1 MKHFKIIFTSIAI
14 FFTLVGGGLFY
25 VYTQLPTWLHQKAQ
39 EIGDK
44 TGYLIDFKDF
54 KYSIQNPKISFS
66 DFKIIQKSNQERL
79 ISIGQFDVSYKIWP
93 LLRQKIEI
101 NTINTSQL
109 VLHFHKNPELNFL
122 KFIESIEKVYP
133 SDPKT
138 VNQPSA
144 WIYSINH
151 FHLEDGTIQLQDDA
165 KHYKNDLAIKE
176 LDLNSAANF
185 DGQNKAVN
193 VLQSKYQINLSN
205 FKLQLQK
212 SAKSLETG
220 PISLGGDF
228 WLDKNEDL
236 KMLLTATLDKGQ
248 ASSTIKLT
256 NRYDTIE
263 IETNF
268 ERFSLVPLLQMEA
281 PRSSREAKS
290 GFVTGKLNYHSDAKE
305 DRLQG
310 DLAFGDLNLPPLLEL
325 LPANIKLI
333 GKSGIAD
340 GRLLINDI
348 KNKFQVSG
356 EVNVKDL
363 AIFESDKTNEL
374 LAWKSGRV
382 KHFDYSEVGKDSRLR
397 MDEILLDGLKARVT
411 IYADKSNNFVRM
423 FPPSAKEAM
432 KIELTRQIATLQ
444 ETNGDS
450 NTQSDKINQLKT
462 TKDKVSKGSIEV
474 QKDGQFNAN
483 IKSIAIQNGTVNF
496 TDFSVLP
503 IFKTEINGLRGT
515 VVGISTRPNRYATAA
530 FDGLVGAQ
538 GDVKIRG
545 QIAFEDPRRNN
556 DVQLSFRRIPLATIN
571 PYYSSVAGYD
581 VVDGILSYDSS
592 YQTKDGKL
600 VGDNRFVINQ
610 IQMGD
615 RNPNYKGT
623 FIPMK
628 LITYLL
634 EDKDGVID
642 LNLKVRG
649 NVDSP
654 EFQIS
659 KLLWDAFFTIVENI
673 VKSPFIGI
681 GRLLGIESLN
691 GIYFSPGSDQLR
703 PSETLKLERIA
714 KGLEKKPKMI
724 LKINGAYDAS
734 VDALELATTSVNRQ
748 IFKRGGFNV
757 SPNEPLPK
765 IPLSDDRIQRA
776 IKRLFEEQ
784 GIPLPSS
791 TGIAAGPATEKY
803 YDELHQTL
811 IQRVK
816 ISEED
821 LQNLADLRATV
832 VRQDMAKNHPL
843 LIDRVKVDGTKALK
857 AESDGIPMGLAFTN

>member
-54 KYSIQNPKISFS
+54 KYSIQDPKISFS
-66 DFKIIQKSNQERL
+66 DFKMIQKSNQERL
-79 ISIGQFDVSYKIWP
+79 ITIGQFDVSYKIWP

-310 DLAFGDLNLPPLLEL
+310 DLAFSDLNLPPLLEL

-333 GKSGIAD
+333 GKSGMAD

-411 IYADKSNNFVRM
+411 IYADKSNNFIRM

-462 TKDKVSKGSIEV
+462 TKDQVSKGSIEV

-843 LIDRVKVDGTKALK
+843 LIDRVKVDGIKALK

>member
-1 MKHFKIIFTSIAI
+1 VKHFKIVFTSIAI
-14 FFTLVGGGLFY
+14 FFTLAGGGLFY
-25 VYTQLPTWLHQKAQ
+25 AYTQLPTWLHQKAQ

-54 KYSIQNPKISFS
+54 KFSIQNPKISFS

-79 ISIGQFDVSYKIWP
+79 ISIGQFEVSYKIWP
-93 LLRQKIEI
+93 LLEQKIEI
-101 NTINTSQL
+101 NTINTHQL
-109 VLHFHKNPELNFL
+109 VLNIHKNPQLNII
-122 KFIESIEKVYP
+122 KFIEAIEKVYP
-133 SDPKT
+133 TDPKK
-138 VNQPSA
+138 VDQPST
-144 WIYSINH
+144 WVYKINH
-151 FHLEDGTIQLQDDA
+151 FHLEDGSIQVKDELN
-165 KHYKNDLAIKE
+165 HFKNDFVIKE
-176 LDLNSAANF
+176 LDLNSATNY
-185 DGQNKAVN
+185 DDQNKVVN
-193 VLQSKYQINLSN
+193 LLQSKYQIDLNNL
-205 FKLQLQK
+205 KLQLQK
-212 SAKSLETG
+212 PSRTLETG

-228 WLDKNEDL
+228 WLDKKKDL
-236 KMLLTATLDKGQ
+236 KIDLVAILDGGRATTKINVAHQ
-248 ASSTIKLT
+248 SNA
-256 NRYDTIE
+256 IE
-263 IETNF
+263 IDSNF
-268 ERFSLVPLLQMEA
+268 ERFSLVPLLQMQA
-281 PRSSREAKS
+281 PNSSRASKS
-290 GFVTGKLNYHSDAKE
+290 GVASGQLQYLSDDKGA
-305 DRLQG
+305 RFQS
-310 DLAFGDLNLPPLLEL
+310 DLTLSEVNLPPLLEL
-325 LPANIKLI
+325 LPANIKLF

-340 GRLLINDI
+340 GRVQINDS
-348 KNKFQVSG
+348 KNKLQVSG
-356 EVNVKDL
+356 EVNINNL

-374 LAWKSGRV
+374 LAWKTGRV
-382 KHFDYSEVGKDSRLR
+382 KHFDYSEIGKDSRLR
-397 MDEILLDGLKARVT
+397 MDEVLLDGLKARVT
-411 IYADKSNNFVRM
+411 IYADKSNNFIRM
-423 FPPSAKEAM
+423 FPPSAKEAL
-432 KIELTRQIATLQ
+432 KIDLTRQIATLQ
-444 ETNGDS
+444 QTDDS
-450 NTQSDKINQLKT
+450 ADQNEKIKQLKT
-462 TKDKVSKGSIEV
+462 TKDKVNKGLIEV
-474 QKDGQFNAN
+474 QKDSQFNAN
-483 IKSIAIQNGTVNF
+483 IKSIAIKNGTVNF

-515 VVGISTRPNRYATAA
+515 LVGISTKENRYATAA
-530 FDGLVGAQ
+530 FDGLVGTQ

-724 LKINGAYDAS
+724 LKINGTYDAS

-748 IFKRGGFNV
+748 IFKRGGFSL

-765 IPLSDDRIQRA
+765 IPFSDDRIQKA

-784 GIPLPSS
+784 GIPLPIS

-803 YDELHQTL
+803 FNELHQTL

-843 LIDRVKVDGTKALK
+843 LIDRVKVDGIKALK

>member
-14 FFTLVGGGLFY
+14 FFTLAGGGLFY
-25 VYTQLPTWLHQKAQ
+25 AYTQLPAWLHDKAQ

-44 TGYLIDFKDF
+44 TGYIIDFKDF
-54 KYSIQNPKISFS
+54 KYSIRDPKVSFS
-66 DFKIIQKSNQERL
+66 DFKIVQKSNQERL

-93 LLRQKIEI
+93 LLKKKIEI
-101 NTINTSQL
+101 NTINTHQL
-109 VLHFHKNPELNFL
+109 VLNFHKNPQLNFL
-122 KFIESIEKVYP
+122 KFIEAIEKVYP
-133 SDPKT
+133 SDPKK
-138 VNQPSA
+138 VNQPST
-144 WIYSINH
+144 WTYNINH
-151 FHLEDGTIQLQDDA
+151 FHLEEGTIQVQDES

-176 LDLNSAANF
+176 LDLNSATNY
-185 DGQNKAVN
+185 DDQNKVVN
-193 VLQSKYQINLSN
+193 LLQSKYQIDLTNL
-205 FKLQLQK
+205 KLQLQK
-212 SAKSLETG
+212 PSRTLETG

-228 WLDKNEDL
+228 WLDQKNDL
-236 KMLLTATLDKGQ
+236 KINLVALLGSGKATTTINIANQ
-248 ASSTIKLT
+248 ANTIQI
-256 NRYDTIE
+256 DS
-263 IETNF
+263 NF

-281 PRSSREAKS
+281 PKSLRTSKS
-290 GFVTGKLNYHSDAKE
+290 GIASGQLQYLSDDKG

-310 DLAFGDLNLPPLLEL
+310 ELSFSELNLPPLLEL

-340 GRLLINDI
+340 GRVKINDS
-348 KNKFQVSG
+348 KNKLQVSG
-356 EVNVKDL
+356 EVNINDL

-382 KHFDYSEVGKDSRLR
+382 KQFDYTEIGKDSRLR
-397 MDEILLDGLKARVT
+397 MDEVLLDGLKARVT

-432 KIELTRQIATLQ
+432 KIDLTRQIATLR
-444 ETNGDS
+444 EAEDTTD
-450 NTQSDKINQLKT
+450 QSEKINQLQT
-462 TKDKVSKGSIEV
+462 TKDKVNKGLIEV
-474 QKDGQFNAN
+474 QNDSQFNAN
-483 IKSIAIQNGTVNF
+483 IKSIAIKNGNVNF

-503 IFKTEINGLRGT
+503 IFKTEINSLRGT

-530 FDGLVGAQ
+530 LDGLVGPQ

-581 VVDGILSYDSS
+581 VIDGILSYDSS

-610 IQMGD
+610 IKMGD
-615 RNPNYKGT
+615 RNPNYKGM

-642 LNLKVRG
+642 LNLKVKG

-654 EFQIS
+654 EFQIRT
-659 KLLWDAFFTIVENI
+659 LLWDAFFTIVENV

-703 PSETLKLERIA
+703 PSETLKLEKIA
-714 KGLEKKPKMI
+714 KGLEKKPKM
-724 LKINGAYDAS
+724 LLQINGAYDAS

-748 IFKRGGFNV
+748 IFKRGGFSV
-757 SPNEPLPK
+757 LPNEPLPK
-765 IPLSDDRIQRA
+765 IPLSDDRIQKA

-791 TGIAAGPATEKY
+791 AGIAAGTATEKY
-803 YDELHQTL
+803 FNELHQIL
-811 IQRVK
+811 IKRVK
-816 ISEED
+816 ITEEE
-821 LQNLADLRATV
+821 LQNLASQRATAV
-832 VRQDMAKNHPL
+832 QQDMAKNHPQL
-843 LIDRVKVDGTKALK
+843 VDRVKVDAIKAMK
-857 AESDGIPMGLAFTN
+857 TEADGIPMGLAFAN

>member
-1 MKHFKIIFTSIAI
+1 MKHFKIIFSSIAI
-14 FFTLVGGGLFY
+14 IFTLAGGGLY
-25 VYTQLPTWLHQKAQ
+25 YAYTQLPTWLYEKVQ
-39 EIGDK
+39 EVGDK

-54 KYSIQNPKISFS
+54 KYSIQDPKISFS

-79 ISIGQFDVSYKIWP
+79 VSIDQFDVSYKIWP
-93 LLRQKIEI
+93 LLKQKIEI

-109 VLHFHKNPELNFL
+109 VLNINKNPQLNFL
-122 KFIESIEKVYP
+122 KFIEAIEKVYP
-133 SDPKT
+133 TDPKS
-138 VNQPSA
+138 VDQPST

-151 FHLEDGTIQLQDDA
+151 FHLEGGVIQIQDEL
-165 KHYKNDLAIKE
+165 KGYKNDLAIKQ
-176 LDLNSAANF
+176 LDLNNAANY
-185 DGQNKAVN
+185 DDQNKAVN
-193 VLQSKYQINLSN
+193 LLQSKYQINLSN
-205 FKLQLQK
+205 LKLQLQK
-212 SAKSLETG
+212 SAKALETG
-220 PISLGGDF
+220 PITLGGDF
-228 WLDKNEDL
+228 WLDKNQDL
-236 KMLLTATLDKGQ
+236 KINLVAALNDGRVTSMMNI
-248 ASSTIKLT
+248 SNHS
-256 NRYDTIE
+256 NTIE
-263 IETNF
+263 IDSKLEHL
-268 ERFSLVPLLQMEA
+268 SLVPLLQMEA
-281 PRSSREAKS
+281 PNSLRETKS
-290 GFVTGKLNYHSDAKE
+290 GFATGKLHYLSDHQG
-305 DRLQG
+305 DHLQG
-310 DLAFGDLNLPPLLEL
+310 EFELSDINLPPLLEL

-333 GKSGIAD
+333 GKSGIANAN
-340 GRLLINDI
+340 LKIEES
-348 KNKFQVSG
+348 KNKLQVSG
-356 EVNVKDL
+356 EVNIKNL

-382 KHFDYSEVGKDSRLR
+382 KHFEYSEVGKDSRLR
-397 MDEILLDGLKARVT
+397 MDEVLLDGLKARVT
-411 IYADKSNNFVRM
+411 IYADKSNNFMRM

-444 ETNGDS
+444 ETGE
-450 NTQSDKINQLKT
+450 TKVQSEKISQLQI
-462 TKDKVSKGSIEV
+462 TKDKVSKGSVALQNES
-474 QKDGQFNAN
+474 QFNAN
-483 IKSIAIQNGTVNF
+483 IKSIAIKNGTVNF

-530 FDGLVGAQ
+530 FDGLVGPQ
-538 GDVKIRG
+538 GDVKIRA

-642 LNLKVRG
+642 LNLKVKG

-659 KLLWDAFFTIVENI
+659 KLLWDAFFVIVENI

-691 GIYFSPGSDQLR
+691 GLYFSPGSDQLR

-714 KGLEKKPKMI
+714 KGLEKKPKI
-724 LKINGAYDAS
+724 FLQINGAYDAS
-734 VDALELATTSVNRQ
+734 ADALELATTAVNRQ
-748 IFKRGGFNV
+748 IFKRGGFSV
-757 SPNEPLPK
+757 LPNEPLPK
-765 IPLSDDRIQRA
+765 IPLSDDRIQKA

-791 TGIAAGPATEKY
+791 SGVPAGQATEKY
-803 YDELHQTL
+803 FNELHQIL
-811 IQRVK
+811 IERVK
-816 ISEED
+816 ITEED
-821 LQNLADLRATV
+821 LQNLANQRATMV
-832 VRQDMAKNHPL
+832 QQDMAKNHPQ
-843 LIDRVKVDGTKALK
+843 LIDRVKIDSIKTLK
-857 AESDGIPMGLAFTN
+857 AESDGIPVSLAFITN

>member
-1 MKHFKIIFTSIAI
+1 MKHFKIIFSSIAI
-14 FFTLVGGGLFY
+14 FFTLAGGGLY
-25 VYTQLPTWLHQKAQ
+25 YAYTQLPTWIHEKAQ

-54 KYSIQNPKISFS
+54 KFSIQDPKVSFS

-79 ISIGQFDVSYKIWP
+79 ISIGQFDLSYKIWP
-93 LLRQKIEI
+93 LLQQKIEI
-101 NTINTSQL
+101 NTINTHQL
-109 VLHFHKNPELNFL
+109 VLNIHKNPQLNIL
-122 KFIESIEKVYP
+122 KFIEAIEKVYP
-133 SDPKT
+133 SDPKK
-138 VNQPSA
+138 VDQPSA
-144 WIYSINH
+144 WVYKINH
-151 FHLEDGTIQLQDDA
+151 FHLEDGSIQVQDELN
-165 KHYKNDLAIKE
+165 HFKNDLVIKQ
-176 LDLNSAANF
+176 LDLNSATNY
-185 DGQNKAVN
+185 DDQNKVVN
-193 VLQSKYQINLSN
+193 LLQSKYQIDLSN
-205 FKLQLQK
+205 LKLQLQK
-212 SAKSLETG
+212 PSRTLETG

-228 WLDKNEDL
+228 WLDKKKDL
-236 KMLLTATLDKGQ
+236 KIDLVAILDGGRATTKINLAHQ
-248 ASSTIKLT
+248 SNA
-256 NRYDTIE
+256 IE
-263 IETNF
+263 IESNF
-268 ERFSLVPLLQMEA
+268 ERFSLVPLFQMEA
-281 PRSSREAKS
+281 PNSSRASKS
-290 GFVTGKLNYHSDAKE
+290 GFATGKLHYLSDHQG
-305 DRLQG
+305 DHLQG
-310 DLAFGDLNLPPLLEL
+310 EFELSDINLPPLLEL

-333 GKSGIAD
+333 GKSGIANAN
-340 GRLLINDI
+340 LKIEES
-348 KNKFQVSG
+348 KNNLQVSG
-356 EVNVKDL
+356 EVNIKNL

-382 KHFDYSEVGKDSRLR
+382 KHFEYSEVGKDSRLR
-397 MDEILLDGLKARVT
+397 MDEVLLDGLKARVT
-411 IYADKSNNFVRM
+411 IYADKSNNFMRM

-444 ETNGDS
+444 ESSNG
-450 NTQSDKINQLKT
+450 NAQSDKINKLKT
-462 TKDKVSKGSIEV
+462 TKDKASKESIEA

-483 IKSIAIQNGTVNF
+483 IKSIAIKNGTVNF

-503 IFKTEINGLRGT
+503 IFKTEINDLRGT
-515 VVGISTRPNRYATAA
+515 VVGISTRQNRYATAA
-530 FDGLVGAQ
+530 FDGLVGPQ
-538 GDVKIRG
+538 GDVKIRA

-610 IQMGD
+610 IQIGD

-642 LNLKVRG
+642 LNLKVKG

-659 KLLWDAFFTIVENI
+659 TLLWDAFFVIVENI

-691 GIYFSPGSDQLR
+691 GLYFSPGSDQLR

-714 KGLEKKPKMI
+714 KGLEKKPKI
-724 LKINGAYDAS
+724 FLQINGAYDAS
-734 VDALELATTSVNRQ
+734 ADTLELATTAVNRQ
-748 IFKRGGFNV
+748 IFKRGGFSV
-757 SPNEPLPK
+757 LPNEPLPK
-765 IPLSDDRIQRA
+765 IPLSDDRIQKA

-791 TGIAAGPATEKY
+791 TGIAAGQATEKY
-803 YDELHQTL
+803 FNELHQIL
-811 IQRVK
+811 IDRVK
-816 ISEED
+816 ITEED
-821 LQNLADLRATV
+821 LQNLANQRATMV
-832 VRQDMAKNHPL
+832 QQDMAKNHPQ
-843 LIDRVKVDGTKALK
+843 LIDRVKVDSIKNLK
-857 AESDGIPMGLAFTN
+857 AESDGIPVGLAFITN

>member
-14 FFTLVGGGLFY
+14 FFTLAGGGLFY
-25 VYTQLPTWLHQKAQ
+25 AYTQLPTWLHQKAQ

-54 KYSIQNPKISFS
+54 KFSIQNPKISFS

-79 ISIGQFDVSYKIWP
+79 ISIGQFEVSYKIWP

-101 NTINTSQL
+101 STINTSQL

-138 VNQPSA
+138 VNQTSA

-176 LDLNSAANF
+176 LDLNNAANF

-256 NRYDTIE
+256 NRFDKIE

-268 ERFSLVPLLQMEA
+268 ERFSIVPLLQMEA
-281 PRSSREAKS
+281 HRSSREAKS
-290 GFVTGKLNYHSDAKE
+290 GFVTGKLNYHSDVKE

-310 DLAFGDLNLPPLLEL
+310 DFAFSDLNLPPLLEL

-340 GRLLINDI
+340 GHLLINDI
-348 KNKFQVSG
+348 QNKFQVSG

-374 LAWKSGRV
+374 LAWKTGRV
-382 KHFDYSEVGKDSRLR
+382 KHFDYSEIGKDSRLR
-397 MDEILLDGLKARVT
+397 MDEVLLDGLKARVT
-411 IYADKSNNFVRM
+411 IYADKSNNFIRM

-483 IKSIAIQNGTVNF
+483 IKSIALQNGTVNF

-515 VVGISTRPNRYATAA
+515 IVGISTKPNRYATAA

-610 IQMGD
+610 IQIGD

-642 LNLKVRG
+642 LNLKVKG

-748 IFKRGGFNV
+748 IFKRGGFSV

-765 IPLSDDRIQRA
+765 IPFSDDRIQKA

-784 GIPLPSS
+784 GIPLPIS

-803 YDELHQTL
+803 FNELHQTL

-843 LIDRVKVDGTKALK
+843 LIDRVKVDGIKALK